1 MELKQET
8 IKELRGLVESIKG
21 VLNEDAVSQDVVVL
35 KEQTAKIIEET
46 DLLLTAIMNFFDRH
60 DKAGNDT
67 SQIEILENNIDNA
80 IKQSKDIEQLIKNLT
95 KVIK

>member
-1 MELKQET
+1 
-8 IKELRGLVESIKG
+8 
-21 VLNEDAVSQDVVVL
+21 
-35 KEQTAKIIEET
+35 
-46 DLLLTAIMNFFDRH
+46 MNFFDRH